1 MDNSLRSDEAHQLDI
16 LKMKYHLR
24 HILFIHSNVSTVVG
38 HLTKKCKICF
48 DHGAFELV
56 AGHPVHFIS
65 SISSL
70 SVLSVLWGPLVL
82 YFNSAAVSFCFWVIK
97 SSVQSATAVGCICI
111 DMCSNICVALS
122 WLTSVAVALLRLFE
136 SRGRFNLNKI
146 SSLRA
151 TV

>member
-1 MDNSLRSDEAHQLDI
+1 MIIWDMADEMLRLLSESH
-16 LKMKYHLR
+16 KYE
-24 HILFIHSNVSTVVG
+24 
-38 HLTKKCKICF
+38 LT
-48 DHGAFELV
+48 LL
-56 AGHPVHFIS
+56 IS